1 MHKLLQTQSIGRV
14 GLDELPYDLENLK
27 RIFTDL
33 MLHEETPEVILL
45 NHAIILV
52 RGHSLTKGE
61 LLEQNDKKHLPEVK
75 HVDLFGIVTV
85 LLMVHGGPN
94 FRGQVLIS
102 SRRSVNQLSGT

>member
-33 MLHEETPEVILL
+33 MLHEESTEVVLL
-45 NHAIILV
+45 NHAILRV

-75 HVDLFGIVTV
+75 HVNLFGIVTV
-85 LLMVHGGPN
+85 LLMAHGVPN
-94 FRGQVLIS
+94 FRGQVLLS
-102 SRRSVNQLSGT
+102 SR